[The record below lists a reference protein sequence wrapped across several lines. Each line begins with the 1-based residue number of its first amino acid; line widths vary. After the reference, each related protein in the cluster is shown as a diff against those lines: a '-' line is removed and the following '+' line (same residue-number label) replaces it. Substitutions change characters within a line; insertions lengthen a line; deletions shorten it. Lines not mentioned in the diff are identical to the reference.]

1 MELPKIP
8 GWWKW
13 ESNRLLLFHHKTFK
27 FQDYQAFAMTIDIL
41 RIFFDFGLLVLIWMV
56 QRIIYPSFLHY
67 STDNLIVWHRK
78 YTLRIGFIVMPLTL
92 GQLGL
97 AIVQVLGE
105 RTIYSILSLVV
116 VLMVWLSTFL
126 QFVPIHRNISK
137 GMVNASMLSSLVT
150 KNWLRTL
157 LWTVLFLLS
166 LIHFLFTYTSHLV
179 D

>member
-1 MELPKIP
+1 
-8 GWWKW
+8 
-13 ESNRLLLFHHKTFK
+13 
-27 FQDYQAFAMTIDIL
+27 MTIDFL
-41 RIFFDFGLLVLIWMV
+41 RILFDFGLLVLIWIV

-67 STDNLIVWHRK
+67 STDNLMVWHRK
-78 YTLRIGFIVMPLTL
+78 YTLRIGFVVIPLMV

-97 AIVQVLGE
+97 SIVQVISARSLYPIG
-105 RTIYSILSLVV
+105 SLVV
-116 VLMVWLSTFL
+116 ISMVWLSTFL

-137 GMVNASMLSSLVT
+137 GMVSEAMLSSLVT
-150 KNWLRTL
+150 KNWIRTV